1 MPKEF
6 NLTNGFF
13 KTINKKIK
21 IELNNVSNIVYQ
33 MNVFWQIELKIFFS
47 NKIKNK
53 INCETNIVNLFAI
66 WFIWQIE
73 LLIYFKVK

>member
-1 MPKEF
+1 MLRFMLIHMSKEF

-33 MNVFWQIELKIFFS
+33 MNVFRQIELKFF
-47 NKIKNK
+47 
-53 INCETNIVNLFAI
+53 F
-66 WFIWQIE
+66 
-73 LLIYFKVK
+73 LLK